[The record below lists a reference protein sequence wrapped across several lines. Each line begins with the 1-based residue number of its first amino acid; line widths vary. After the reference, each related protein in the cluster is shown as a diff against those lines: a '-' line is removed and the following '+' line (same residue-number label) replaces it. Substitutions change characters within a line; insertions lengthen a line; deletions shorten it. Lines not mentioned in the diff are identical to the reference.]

1 MLPDDDMACLFC
13 QQNTG
18 MGQTRKRYLKLE
30 EVGHCKPTAK
40 KGTRRCLPTTVPSN
54 PACGP
59 HDDHCRLDHAPLSD
73 ADKATLR
80 ARYLRPRY
88 PAEWLSDE
96 DKWLDN
102 FQIESVMKQYQEAYP
117 WFRFMGALPMDFSAP
132 DPYKPGVKQ
141 CLNPDI
147 CNLNLRTEYE
157 KGVRAIGSIFN
168 LDPHTKGGSHWIAL
182 YIDLHDLNQVSV
194 FFSDSYGMKPPRL
207 VARFMRAL
215 RLQAPTAKLAYNARR
230 FQYSSSE
237 CGMYSMYFLICM
249 LSGISFKLFVKR
261 RVPDKFMLDLRKVLF
276 SK

>member
-1 MLPDDDMACLFC
+1 MYLTLFC
-13 QQNTG
+13 QHNIG
-18 MGQTRKRYLKLE
+18 MGQTRKRSLKLE

-40 KGTRRCLPTTVPSN
+40 KGTKRCLPSNIPSN

-59 HDDHCRLDHAPLSD
+59 RDDHCNLDHAPLSD
-73 ADKATLR
+73 ADKALNRTR
-80 ARYLRPRY
+80 FLRPRY
-88 PAEWLSDE
+88 PAEWLNDE

-132 DPYKPGVKQ
+132 DPYNKQVRQCMNPG
-141 CLNPDI
+141 I
-147 CNLNLRTEYE
+147 CNLKLKDEYD
-157 KGVRAIGSIFN
+157 KGVRAIGCIFN

-182 YIDLHDLNQVSV
+182 YIDIHDLNKVLVSY
-194 FFSDSYGMKPPRL
+194 SDSYGMKPPRL
-207 VARFMRAL
+207 VARFMQAL
-215 RLQAPTAKLAYNARR
+215 RLQAPTATLAYNARR

-249 LSGISFKLFVKR
+249 IAGIPFKLFVKR
-261 RVPDKFMLDLRKVLF
+261 RVPDNFMLELRKVLF